1 MRSRTVLILAL
12 ALIGPAGCGEDAE
25 PEPAATASPTQRG
38 KTGEPPPSE
47 LLGAYATTL
56 KDADVPAKAP
66 PELAGQ
72 RKWLMRITKDG
83 GPDNAPA
90 LTILRPPSD
99 PLESSRL
106 STSAGTLTLHREE
119 CAPTDPGGQYTL
131 VTSSYQWKL
140 TGRTLRVT
148 TVKAGCPD
156 KVADTIL
163 TARPWTK
170 QQ

>member
-1 MRSRTVLILAL
+1 
-12 ALIGPAGCGEDAE
+12 
-25 PEPAATASPTQRG
+25 
-38 KTGEPPPSE
+38 
-47 LLGAYATTL
+47 LLGTYATTL
-56 KDADVPAKAP
+56 KQADVPAQAGA
-66 PELAGQ
+66 ELAEQ
-72 RKWLMRITKDG
+72 RKWLIRITSDG

-106 STSAGTLTLHREE
+106 STSAGTLTLNQQE

-140 TGRTLRVT
+140 TGRTLRLT

>member
-1 MRSRTVLILAL
+1 MLMLAL
-12 ALIGPAGCGEDAE
+12 ALVCPAACGNKAE
-25 PEPAATASPTQRG
+25 PEPAATASATQAPA

-47 LLGAYATTL
+47 LLGTYVTTL
-56 KDADVPAKAP
+56 KDADVPAEAP
-66 PELAGQ
+66 PELADQ

-119 CAPTDPGGQYTL
+119 CAAGGQVTL
-131 VTSSYQWKL
+131 VTSSYRWKL
-140 TGRTLRVT
+140 TGGTLRLT
-148 TVKAGCPD
+148 TIKAGCSD
-156 KVADTIL
+156 KVAETIL
-163 TARPWTK
+163 TARPWRK
-170 QQ
+170 RG